1 MRNLFLLLPA
11 YFLFTACGN
20 TQKTAS
26 AANELVTEMSIP
38 ETVKKGSPV
47 VLKFTV
53 RNPSSREL
61 KFCKWHTPFE
71 PFMAHYLD
79 ITDANGTS
87 AQYKGA
93 MAKRIMPPPEEAY
106 IKVPAGDS
114 AVVEI
119 DLLKGYDIA
128 TPGRYKVVYQSSG
141 MSGLLKV
148 NETFFNIAD

>member
-1 MRNLFLLLPA
+1 MRNLLLLLPA
-11 YFLFTACGN
+11 YFLFAACD
-20 TQKTAS
+20 TPKKAA

-38 ETVKKGSPV
+38 ATVKKGDPV

-53 RNPSSREL
+53 RNPSSQEL

-71 PFMAHYLD
+71 PFLAHYLD
-79 ITDANGTS
+79 ITDANGAS

-93 MAKRIMPPPEEAY
+93 MAKRIMPPPDEAY

-114 AVVEI
+114 AIAEI
-119 DLLKGYDIA
+119 DLLKGYNISA
-128 TPGRYKVVYQSSG
+128 PGRYKVVYQASG
-141 MSGLLKV
+141 MSGLVKV

>member
-1 MRNLFLLLPA
+1 MRNLLLLLPA
-11 YFLFTACGN
+11 YFLFAACD
-20 TQKTAS
+20 TPKKAA
-26 AANELVTEMSIP
+26 AANELVTEMSLP
-38 ETVKKGSPV
+38 ATVKTGDPV

-53 RNPSSREL
+53 RNPSSQEL

-71 PFMAHYLD
+71 PFLAHYLD
-79 ITDANGTS
+79 ITDANGAS

-114 AVVEI
+114 AVAEI
-119 DLLKGYDIA
+119 DLMKGYDITA
-128 TPGRYKVVYQSSG
+128 PGRYKVVYQSSG